1 MKNVQRKLL
10 QENSGFSLVEL
21 LVAVMIV
28 SIVGASLVAF
38 VQQSSNTYNHSSA
51 ETDVQEAAQFTA
63 NAITDRVIDCETQL
77 KFYDGSIDVTT
88 GLPVSFNVSYYPT
101 YSSDPADLIVLNNAK
116 ILQLINNSSQT
127 KSIIFFD
134 QARNVIYFNETTWDS
149 ASDDWNGFD
158 PEDAEMLA
166 DNVQDFTVNTDKL
179 TSDKILE
186 FDLTYALRN
195 RDYTGNYQVH
205 MRNKDVE
212 EGSDATPERPAADSI
227 VSLKNDPAT
236 IRMEVKA
243 NQPLDIKWTDPDSNP
258 YIYAK
263 VVSTGSADTA
273 VDWSLSSDPDAT
285 GVDIVP
291 DPADP
296 NRISL
301 RQHTITPIP
310 DPTVKSFRV
319 ISTSREDPTK
329 IGYTTIKV
337 VKALGVWVNPY
348 TPLRNNDMGQPV
360 STKNATITF
369 NANVDGWNLE
379 GNEQVTWKIYKD
391 IKDGS
396 GNFAGNW
403 QEANSITEAA
413 MNGNTVLLRNNIN
426 SAYRFK
432 VEATSVF
439 DNTVKGEYVFYIA
452 DSILTSDIQFL
463 RGVNM
468 DLKSYYMVNPTEIA
482 GDVTSVIS
490 IDKIE
495 VTNVPDYTGNFSDFV
510 YFDNNYVLYVDYD
523 AYHDGDFTRKARFY
537 QGLQIGLKVDFT
549 TPTGT
554 DSRTTTITLPAVQVL
569 KVGPTDNVL
578 VIRKGTTSD
587 ITLSTLGFN
596 ITKSSQMSMFMDGTQ
611 VGGSSSGANKYL
623 SCRMVT
629 TENGKSLLGTRDKGV
644 TEAKFRLTAASNTR
658 EYPEAPITLTLALD
672 DYYVISNKAADSY
685 VQYTVYVANVEGVT
699 AYIPEQGRDG
709 LGKKY
714 QTRTVSTPTGNLNI
728 KLRVRNGNLE
738 MEYNGLGYV
747 YDSTY
752 HYWRRNNR

>member
-1 MKNVQRKLL
+1 MKNVQRKFF
-10 QENSGFSLVEL
+10 QENKGFSLVEL

-38 VQQSSNTYNHSSA
+38 VQQSSNTYNRTSA
-51 ETDVQEAAQFTA
+51 ETDVQEEAQYTA

-77 KFYDGSIDVTT
+77 QFYDASIDVTT

-101 YSSDPADLIVLNNAK
+101 YSNGSSDLIVLNDAK
-116 ILQLINNSSQT
+116 ILQLINNNSRT

-134 QARNVIYFNETTWDS
+134 KARNVIYFNETTWNS
-149 ASDDWNGFD
+149 TSNNWNDFE
-158 PEDAEMLA
+158 PENAEMLA
-166 DNVQDFTVNTDKL
+166 NNVQDFTVKTDKL

-195 RDYTGNYQVH
+195 RSYTGNYQVH
-205 MRNKDVE
+205 MRNKDVA
-212 EGSDATPERPAADSI
+212 EGSDATPVSPSSDSV
-227 VSLKNDPAT
+227 VSLKNDPST
-236 IRMEVKA
+236 LMMEVKK
-243 NQPLDIKWTDPDSNP
+243 NQPLDIKWPNSSDP
-258 YIYAK
+258 YISARI
-263 VVSTGSADTA
+263 VTTGSASTE
-273 VDWSLSSDPDAT
+273 VTWSLSSDPNST
-285 GVDIVP
+285 GVDIWL
-291 DPADP
+291 DPLHP
-296 NRISL
+296 NL
-301 RQHTITPIP
+301 CTLKPHTITPIP
-310 DPTVKSFRV
+310 DPSVKSFKV
-319 ISTSREDPTK
+319 ISTSNADPTK
-329 IGYTTIKV
+329 IGYTTVKV
-337 VKALGVWVNPY
+337 VKALGVLVNPY

-369 NANVDGWNLE
+369 NASVDGWNLE
-379 GNEQVTWKIYKD
+379 GNEQVTWKIYRE

-396 GNFAGNW
+396 GNFIGNW
-403 QEANSITEAA
+403 QAANSITEAA
-413 MNGNTVLLRNNIN
+413 INGNTVILKDKIN
-426 SAYRFK
+426 SSYRFK

-495 VTNVPDYTGNFSDFV
+495 VTDVPDYVGNFNDFV

-523 AYHDGDFTRKARFY
+523 AYNDGNFTRKARFY
-537 QGLQIGLKVDFT
+537 QELKIGLKVDFT

-554 DSRTTTITLPAVQVL
+554 DSRTTQITLPAVQVV

-596 ITKSSQMSMFMDGTQ
+596 ITKSSQMSMFMNGTQ
-611 VGGSSSGANKYL
+611 VGGNSSAANKYL

-629 TENGKSLLGTRDKGV
+629 TENGRSLLGTRDKGV

-658 EYPEAPITLTLALD
+658 DYPTAPITLTLALD
-672 DYYVISNKAADSY
+672 DYYVISDKAADSY

-699 AYIPEQGRDG
+699 VFIPEQGRDG
-709 LGKKY
+709 LDKNY
-714 QTRTVSTPTGNLNI
+714 QNRTVSTPTGDLNI

-738 MEYNGLGYV
+738 MEYSGLGYV

-752 HYWRRNNR
+752 RYWRRNN

>member
-1 MKNVQRKLL
+1 MKNVQRNLL
-10 QENSGFSLVEL
+10 QENRGFSLVEL

-51 ETDVQEAAQFTA
+51 ETDVQEEAQLTA
-63 NAITDRVIDCETQL
+63 NAIIDRVIDCETQL
-77 KFYDGSIDVTT
+77 KFYDGSLDVTT
-88 GLPVSFNVSYYPT
+88 GLPVSFNVSYYNT
-101 YSSDPADLIVLNNAK
+101 SGVEVSLTGAK
-116 ILQLINNSSQT
+116 ILQLINNSSET

-134 QARNVIYFNETTWDS
+134 EASNAIYFNETTWNS
-149 ASDDWNGFD
+149 TSNDWNDFE

-166 DNVQDFTVNTDKL
+166 NNVQDFTVNTDKL
-179 TSDKILE
+179 TSDKVLE

-195 RDYTGNYQVH
+195 RNYTGNYQVH

-212 EGSDATPERPAADSI
+212 EGSDATPASPAADSI

-236 IRMEVKA
+236 LMMEVKQ
-243 NQPLDIKWTDPDSNP
+243 NQPLDIKWPDSNNA
-258 YIYAK
+258 YINAK
-263 VVSTGSADTA
+263 VVSTGNANTE
-273 VDWSLSSDPDAT
+273 VDWSLSDDPDIT
-285 GVDIVP
+285 GVEIVL
-291 DPADP
+291 DPANP
-296 NRISL
+296 NRCSL

-310 DPTVKSFRV
+310 DPSVKSFRV
-319 ISTSREDPTK
+319 ISTSQEDGTK
-329 IGYTTIKV
+329 IAYTTVKV
-337 VKALGVWVNPY
+337 VKALGVLVNPY
-348 TPLRNNDMGQPV
+348 TPLRNNDMGLPV
-360 STKNATITF
+360 STKNSTITF
-369 NANVDGWNLE
+369 NASVDGWNLE
-379 GNEQVTWKIYKD
+379 GNEQVTWKIYRD
-391 IKDGS
+391 IKDSS
-396 GNFAGNW
+396 GNFTGNW
-403 QEANSITEAA
+403 QEANSVTEAVL
-413 MNGNTVLLRNNIN
+413 NGNTVILRNNIN

-439 DNTVKGEYVFYIA
+439 DTEVKGEYIFYIA

-495 VTNVPDYTGNFSDFV
+495 VTDVPDYTGDFSDFV
-510 YFDNNYVLYVDYD
+510 YFDNDYVLYVDYD

-537 QGLQIGLKVDFT
+537 QELEIGLKVYFT
-549 TPTGT
+549 TPTGS
-554 DSRTTTITLPAVQVL
+554 DSRTTHITLPAVQVL
-569 KVGPTDNVL
+569 KVAPTDNVL
-578 VIRKGTTSD
+578 VIRKGTTTN

-629 TENGKSLLGTRDKGV
+629 SEGGKSLLGTRDNGV
-644 TEAKFRLTAASNTR
+644 TEAQFRLTAASNTID
-658 EYPEAPITLTLALD
+658 YPTAPITLTIALD
-672 DYYVISNKAADSY
+672 DYYVISDKASASY
-685 VQYTVYVANVEGVT
+685 VLYTVYVANVEGVT
-699 AYIPEQGRDG
+699 AFIPEQNKADFGYTYTN
-709 LGKKY
+709 K
-714 QTRTVSTPTGNLNI
+714 SIPTPTGNLTV

-738 MEYNGLGYV
+738 MQYNSLDYV

-752 HYWRRNNR
+752 HYWRRNN